1 MSKEERFLLDE
12 IELSRKKMFHLAK
25 EKSLFSN
32 EVVEI
37 SQYLDDLLNRYDD
50 VKDSL
55 AGPSLSAG

>member
-1 MSKEERFLLDE
+1 MSREERFLLDE
-12 IELSRKKMFHLAK
+12 IELSRKKMLTLAK

-50 VKDSL
+50 LKNNLDRVS
-55 AGPSLSAG
+55 

>member
-12 IELSRKKMFHLAK
+12 IELSRKKMLTLAK
-25 EKSLFSN
+25 EMSLFSN

-50 VKDSL
+50 VKNNLDRVS
-55 AGPSLSAG
+55 